1 MKLKNKIDPRYE
13 FELLEKYDSVIG
25 IDEVG
30 RGGLAGP
37 LVVASFVLRKGDVLL
52 QVNDS
57 KVLSEKKRE
66 ELNIELIKFDH
77 GISEISAED
86 IDTLGLSKAL
96 LKGYIESISK
106 LNIKGKCIVLL
117 DGNVKYD
124 LGLESISIVDG
135 DAKCYSIASASIIAK
150 VYRDN
155 LMRDLSLKY
164 PLYHFE
170 KNVGYGTKDHLKALK
185 DFGICEI
192 HRKSFKPISTYLG
205 T

>member
-57 KVLSEKKRE
+57 KVLSAKIRE

-96 LKGYIESISK
+96 LKGYIESIRK

-124 LGLESISIVDG
+124 LGIESISIVDG

>member
-1 MKLKNKIDPRYE
+1 VKPKNKIDPRYE
-13 FELLEKYDSVIG
+13 FELLENYDSVIG

-30 RGGLAGP
+30 RGCLAGP

-57 KVLSEKKRE
+57 KVLSSKKRE

-77 GISEISAED
+77 GISEISVED

-96 LKGYIESISK
+96 LKGYIESIDK
-106 LNIKGKCIVLL
+106 LKISGKCIVLL

-135 DAKCYSIASASIIAK
+135 DAKCFSIASASIIAK
-150 VYRDN
+150 VYRDK
-155 LMRDLSLKY
+155 LMRDLSTKY

>member
-30 RGGLAGP
+30 RGCLAGP

-66 ELNIELIKFDH
+66 ELNIPLSKFDH
-77 GISEISAED
+77 GISEISVED
-86 IDTLGLSKAL
+86 IDSLGLSKAL
-96 LKGYIESISK
+96 LKGYLECIRK
-106 LNIKGKCIVLL
+106 LNITGKCIVLL

-124 LGLESISIVDG
+124 LGMESISIVDG

>member
-1 MKLKNKIDPRYE
+1 MKLKNKIDTGCE

-30 RGGLAGP
+30 RGCLAGP
-37 LVVASFVLRKGDVLL
+37 LVVASFVLSKGDVLL

-57 KVLSEKKRE
+57 KVLSAKIRE

-77 GISEISAED
+77 GISEISVED
-86 IDTLGLSKAL
+86 IDSLGLSKAL

-106 LNIKGKCIVLL
+106 LNIKGNCLVLL

-150 VYRDN
+150 VYRDKI
-155 LMRDLSLKY
+155 MRDLSLKY

>member
-124 LGLESISIVDG
+124 LGIESISIVDG